1 MNVLIVYAH
10 PEPQS
15 FNGAMLKVAVD
26 VLKQQGHR
34 VQITDLYAESFQ
46 AVATADDFLQRK
58 DPSYLNYQAE
68 QEHAFRTG
76 TLAPDIRREQEKL
89 KWADFVLF
97 QFPLYWFSL
106 PAVLKGWVDRV
117 FTAGFTYGEGQWYSN
132 GKLKGKKAMLS
143 LTTGGTDKMFS
154 EAGINGSIDTILY
167 PINHGIL
174 YFSGMEVLPPYVA
187 WSPDRVSESQR
198 ALYLREFSQRLRSIE
213 TTEPLFFHPLSHY
226 DSDFTLAP
234 EYRRPSAR
242 TEEMTAAVWRNDMET
257 VRELLD
263 HGFAV
268 NTKDGSGRTPLM
280 TAAGLGRT
288 EIVRCLLENGA
299 DVHILD
305 SVLGASALHFAAQGG
320 SVETAKLLLKYG
332 AHLNLQV
339 PANGLTPLMTAV
351 WHRNKEMVAFLLSQE
366 RINLNLRS
374 TFGSTARDLIEAAAV
389 VGGRSGENEE
399 RTDEWHALFDAHEER
414 LAARMSYPLLSV
426 VHHRDQSI
434 SEEEQLQQL
443 DECLEHH
450 REINAVFPVFSSG
463 VDGHTALMVAA
474 RDGLAGAAERL
485 LRAGADMR
493 IVDEYMHATPA
504 HKAAYMGHADV
515 LRVLA
520 KHPDF
525 VEIIDCQGPFN
536 GYTALHDA
544 AWHGHFEA
552 AEVLLR
558 AGANPLLKGHDGCT
572 AYDLAVKNGSIRL
585 AERLR
590 LAMERYKADERPSF
604 EK

>member
-15 FNGAMLKVAVD
+15 FNGSLLKAAVD
-26 VLKQQGHR
+26 VLNRQGHR

-46 AVATADDFLQRK
+46 AVATADDFLKRK
-58 DPSYLNYQAE
+58 DPAYLNYQAE
-68 QEHAFRTG
+68 QEHAYRTG

-97 QFPLYWFSL
+97 QFPLWWFSL
-106 PAVLKGWVDRV
+106 PAVLKGWVDRI
-117 FTAGFTYGEGQWYSN
+117 FSAGFIYGGGQWYSE
-132 GKLKGKKAMLS
+132 GGLKGKKAMLS
-143 LTTGGTDKMFS
+143 ITTGGTDNMFS
-154 EAGINGSIDTILY
+154 REGIHGAIDTILY
-167 PINHGIL
+167 PIHHGIL

-187 WSPDRVSESQR
+187 WSPDRVSEAQR
-198 ALYLREFSQRLRSIE
+198 ELYLREFSQRLLSIE
-213 TTEPLFFHPLSHY
+213 TTQPLFFHPLSHY
-226 DSDFTLAP
+226 GSDFTLAP
-234 EYRRPSAR
+234 EYRQQSAR
-242 TEEMTAAVWRNDMET
+242 TDEMTAAVWRNDLVT
-257 VRELLD
+257 VRELL
-263 HGFAV
+263 HRGFSV

-320 SVETAKLLLKYG
+320 SVDTAKLLLKYG

-351 WHRNKEMVAFLLSQE
+351 WHRNKEMAAFLLSQE

-374 TFGSTARDLIEAAAV
+374 TFGAAARDLIEAAAV
-389 VGGRSGENEE
+389 TGVGSSENDEE
-399 RTDEWHALFDAHEER
+399 TDEWHALFDAHEER
-414 LAARMSYPLLSV
+414 LAAGMSHPLLSM
-426 VHHRDQSI
+426 VHQRDPTA

-443 DECLEHH
+443 DECLEQH
-450 REINAVFPVFSSG
+450 REVNAVFPVFSGG

-474 RDGLAGAAERL
+474 RDGMAGAAERL

-520 KHPDF
+520 NHPDF
-525 VEIIDCQGPFN
+525 GEIIDCQGPFN

-544 AWHGHFEA
+544 AWHGHCEA
-552 AEVLLR
+552 AEVLLK

-590 LAMERYKADERPSF
+590 LAMERYKAGEPYLR
-604 EK
+604 